1 MVIEELLSENNITL
15 SNLNGY
21 IGEIKPQ
28 INKKEELENNNTKK
42 HRNTDKN
49 NSAKLYKSEN
59 IRFSSYPRERIP

>member
-1 MVIEELLSENNITL
+1 MLYV
-15 SNLNGY
+15 
-21 IGEIKPQ
+21 
-28 INKKEELENNNTKK
+28 K